1 MTLWIAGPSTQSF
14 FIAAWELSRR
24 LWVETITAFAQ
35 HFAVV
40 LLYAAPPATYRAWAI
55 LRTKAIPGWWSPVV
69 EVLIAVW
76 RLFMIALAVWIVLT
90 PTELTALEA
99 LLTNGAPGQDIFYS
113 LGQAVQNQSE
123 LLAWELAFFLAGILL
138 VWWVFSLMARLWIQG
153 MDMDMERKKVQRRAL
168 TAAAVNLLLV
178 PAAMIYAVVLTRH
191 LLI

>member
-1 MTLWIAGPSTQSF
+1 
-14 FIAAWELSRR
+14 
-24 LWVETITAFAQ
+24 
-35 HFAVV
+35 
-40 LLYAAPPATYRAWAI
+40 
-55 LRTKAIPGWWSPVV
+55 
-69 EVLIAVW
+69 
-76 RLFMIALAVWIVLT
+76 MIALAVWIVLT
-90 PTELTALEA
+90 PAELTALEA

-123 LLAWELAFFLAGILL
+123 LLAWELALFLAGILL

-153 MDMDMERKKVQRRAL
+153 MDMERKKVQRRAL